1 MTPAEP
7 GVARAPLLLG
17 SSFEVACGPFSIM
30 ALTDLLSP
38 DAIVS
43 SLRANSKKATLGE
56 LCERAGAVYGLD
68 AKAVLEAV
76 TERER
81 LGSTGIGK
89 GIAIPHG
96 KLADCP
102 RLFGVFA
109 RLERPIPFDAV
120 DGEPVDLAFLLLAPR
135 TAGADHLKALA
146 RVARS
151 LRDPHVTARL
161 RATRDAATI
170 LAIFGETP
178 TSHAA

>member
-1 MTPAEP
+1 
-7 GVARAPLLLG
+7 
-17 SSFEVACGPFSIM
+17 M

-43 SLRANSKKATLGE
+43 SLRASSKKAALAE
-56 LCERAGAVYGLD
+56 LCERAASVYALDGRAVFD
-68 AKAVLEAV
+68 AVL
-76 TERER
+76 ERER

-102 RLFGVFA
+102 RLLGAFA

-120 DGEPVDLAFLLLAPR
+120 DGEPVDLAFLLLASK

-151 LRDPHVTARL
+151 LRDPQVTARL
-161 RATRDAATI
+161 RATRDPATI